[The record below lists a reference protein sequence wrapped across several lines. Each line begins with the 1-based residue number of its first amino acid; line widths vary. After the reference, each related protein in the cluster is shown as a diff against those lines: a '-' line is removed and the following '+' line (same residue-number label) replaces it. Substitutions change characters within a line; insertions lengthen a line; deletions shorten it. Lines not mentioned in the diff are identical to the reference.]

1 MMIRKSTASLIA
13 MLMFIAAIVSCSGKK
28 DFSSEQGILNAWA
41 TAAKNRDNGAYSRV
55 SAYPRTPDQ
64 FNEMYRDYYFADIIV
79 VDVSGESDPVKGA
92 DGKSFVKKEISFT
105 GYSVNRKDNK
115 RSPMTGKVDLIKF
128 KDGTAWLV
136 ANRVVNVT
144 E

>member
-1 MMIRKSTASLIA
+1 MRKSTACLIA
-13 MLMFIAAIVSCSGKK
+13 SLMFAAVFISCSGKK
-28 DFSSEQGILNAWA
+28 DFSSEQGILSAWA

-55 SAYPRTPDQ
+55 SAYPRTQDQ
-64 FNEMYRDYYFADIIV
+64 FNEMYRDYYFADIVV
-79 VDVSGESDPVKGA
+79 VDVSGESDPVKDA
-92 DGKSFVKKEISFT
+92 AGKSFVKKEISFT